1 MTTSIHSVNVLRHL
15 VSGYVISDFAR
26 AMAELA
32 PVRRQLTNPSHPT
45 LSGRKSVTL
54 FEHFHARGALRLRL
68 W

>member
-1 MTTSIHSVNVLRHL
+1 

-32 PVRRQLTNPSHPT
+32 PVRRQSTNPSHPT
-45 LSGRKSVTL
+45 FSGRKSVTL